1 MHKDSFYVYTKRMKV
16 RNNRN
21 ASVRH
26 SRKSI
31 RIIRMVG
38 FWDSKLLIFLILE
51 VKVISFSKNVSIAYL
66 SNVKET
72 SSGSHYTGRIT

>member
-1 MHKDSFYVYTKRMKV
+1 MHKESFYVYTKRMKV

-38 FWDSKLLIFLILE
+38 FWDSELLIF
-51 VKVISFSKNVSIAYL
+51 
-66 SNVKET
+66 
-72 SSGSHYTGRIT
+72 